1 MNYNDIAMYN
11 NSLIFRTIDNFE
23 KGKNLHTHL
32 KAFEDVPMHSHEFY
46 EFLYVVKGSC
56 NHILNGVSSIIKK
69 GDFIFIPLGVSHTL
83 NDSTYDF
90 THRDIIIK
98 VNYFNK
104 LVSQYK
110 FFDTNKVY
118 HINISAQDIDISEYI
133 CTYLKSDDDAEKIIV
148 NYLIMLIYKATTI
161 HKDIEK
167 SWLTTLIAILKSPNY
182 FTKDINS
189 ILDTIGYSKEHIRRE
204 FKKYQGESITD
215 YWNRQKMKYAYN
227 LIKNNNITVSKVCEL
242 INFENET
249 YFYRLFKKTFNTTP
263 KHIR

>member
-11 NSLIFRTIDNFE
+11 NSLIFKIVDNFE
-23 KGKNLHTHL
+23 KDRNLHTHL
-32 KAFEDVPMHSHEFY
+32 KAFEDVALHSHEFY

-56 NHILNGVSSIIKK
+56 IHVLNGKESEIKS

-83 NDSTYDF
+83 KNSTYDF
-90 THRDIIIK
+90 IHRDIIIK
-98 VNYFNK
+98 PNYFNK

-110 FFDTNKVY
+110 FFKTDKIY
-118 HINISAQDIDISEYI
+118 QLNISVQDIDTSEYL
-133 CTYLKSDDDAEKIIV
+133 CTYLKGDSDAEKIIV
-148 NYLIMLIYKATTI
+148 NYLLMLIYKSTTI
-161 HKDIEK
+161 HKKVEK

-182 FTKDINS
+182 FSKDINS
-189 ILDTIGYSKEHIRRE
+189 ILDTFGYTKEHIRRE

-227 LIKNNNITVSKVCEL
+227 QMKNTDITIGEICEK

-249 YFYRLFKKTFNTTP
+249 YFYRLFKKTFNVTP
-263 KHIR
+263 KQIR